1 MTQANL
7 ERCPHCGGTVELIEK
22 DERLG
27 VIKCP
32 DTSPCMGSGLGN
44 FIQLDRKDEAIRA
57 WNTRVTEARAQGLV
71 DAAQTFTDRLK
82 SIHEHPA
89 YKSVWM
95 VNQAHYGPYDPQ
107 YTDELEALETALATW
122 RRT

>member
-1 MTQANL
+1 MTPTAEQLEVTQAD
-7 ERCPHCGGTVELIEK
+7 RDAAVEAEISRIKALFQHHEG
-22 DERLG
+22 DHED
-27 VIKCP
+27 VITYAKHVI
-32 DTSPCMGSGLGN
+32 SLR
-44 FIQLDRKDEAIRA
+44 QA
-57 WNTRVTEARAQGLV
+57 TEARAQGLV